1 MLGRPV
7 ERWPPLDGDLRV
19 RDQVPDDRGHLAH
32 GSKLAADI
40 VDGLRE
46 FPTVGERRRS
56 ERARRVANREPAD
69 RAVGG
74 RDGHRLP
81 SNWLLEQLRER
92 HAVTGSRSE
101 DPGRSE
107 RDDREA
113 ALGLVLPAE
122 PFGEELRRGV
132 GALGSQ

>member
-56 ERARRVANREPAD
+56 ERARRVTDGEPAD
-69 RAVGG
+69 RAVCRG
-74 RDGHRLP
+74 DAHRLL
-81 SNWLLEQLRER
+81 SGRLLEQLREL

-113 ALGLVLPAE
+113 VLGGVLPAE
-122 PFGEELRRGV
+122 ALREELRRGV